1 MSVDVP
7 KRLIPPVDSSTVRQ
21 IYGKENP
28 DIIKPVLSQG
38 NISQAA
44 LNSRTANEAAG
55 SVRRQAAYS
64 GQRTGSIQGVN
75 SGQRAGSVQGMNS
88 VQRAGSVQGVNSGQR
103 TGSVQMQ
110 NSFPTG
116 GRMETPVRTTGIQ
129 PAGAGSA
136 PRNAVPVQNQA
147 AAPVQPRSTAPKR
160 RRAAAS
166 GQALIKGQKWTVA
179 GAGGSA
185 IHKMRVCVGW
195 EENGRGCE
203 LDMSAFMLAQNEKV
217 LSDEWFVFYG
227 QEQSPDGS
235 VKYRSNSENFSL
247 PDDAELS
254 VSLDDV
260 YPNVQ
265 KILVCVT
272 IYEASERHH
281 NFGMVRDLYARIL
294 DDRGQELV
302 RYRADKLPPEAMAL
316 VLGELY
322 RYKDAWK
329 FNAVGSG
336 YNRDL
341 SEFCR
346 IYGVELE

>member
-38 NISQAA
+38 NISQTA
-44 LNSRTANEAAG
+44 LNSRTANESAG
-55 SVRRQAAYS
+55 SVRRQTAY
-64 GQRTGSIQGVN
+64 
-75 SGQRAGSVQGMNS
+75 SGQRAGSVP
-88 VQRAGSVQGVNSGQR
+88 V
-103 TGSVQMQ
+103 Q
-110 NSFPTG
+110 NSSPTG
-116 GRMETPVRTTGIQ
+116 GRMGTPVRTAGIQ
-129 PAGAGSA
+129 PAGAG
-136 PRNAVPVQNQA
+136 NAVPVRNQA
-147 AAPVQPRSTAPKR
+147 SAPVQPRSTAPKR
-160 RRAAAS
+160 RRAAVS

-185 IHKMRVCVGW
+185 VHKMRVCVGW

-217 LSDEWFVFYG
+217 LSDKWFVFYG

-235 VKYRSNSENFSL
+235 VKYSSNSENFSL

-302 RYRADKLPPEAMAL
+302 RYRADKLPPEATAL

-322 RYKDAWK
+322 RYKGAWK

>member
-7 KRLIPPVDSSTVRQ
+7 KKLIPPVDSSTVRQ
-21 IYGKENP
+21 VYGRENP
-28 DIIKPVLSQG
+28 DIIKPVLSRG
-38 NISQAA
+38 NISQSA
-44 LNSRTANEAAG
+44 LNSKNADMVSR
-55 SVRRQAAYS
+55 
-64 GQRTGSIQGVN
+64 
-75 SGQRAGSVQGMNS
+75 S
-88 VQRAGSVQGVNSGQR
+88 VQRRTTYPEQN
-103 TGSVQMQ
+103 TGSVQ
-110 NSFPTG
+110 
-116 GRMETPVRTTGIQ
+116 
-129 PAGAGSA
+129 
-136 PRNAVPVQNQA
+136 RNAVPVQNHVA
-147 AAPVQPRSTAPKR
+147 EPVQRRTSAPKR

-166 GQALIKGQKWTVA
+166 GQALIRGQKWTVT
-179 GAGGSA
+179 GNGGNT

-195 EENGRGCE
+195 EQNRSGCE

-217 LSDEWFVFYG
+217 LSDDWFVFYG

-235 VKYRSNSENFSL
+235 VKYCSNSDNFSL

-260 YPNVQ
+260 YPSVQ

-294 DDRGQELV
+294 DDNGRELV
-302 RYRADKLPPEAMAL
+302 RYCADNLPPQATAL

-322 RYKDAWK
+322 RYNGVWK